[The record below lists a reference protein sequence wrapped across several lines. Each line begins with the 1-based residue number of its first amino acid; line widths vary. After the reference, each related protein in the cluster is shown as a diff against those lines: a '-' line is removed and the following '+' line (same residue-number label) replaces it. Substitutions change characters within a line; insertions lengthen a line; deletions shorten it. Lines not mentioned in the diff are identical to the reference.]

1 MAGPHQIR
9 AFQSTIKSSVERKW
23 YTGLD
28 VLFIPEMRELLKTS
42 VKLSVSCTDPFSDQ
56 SFTENPIDFYWGKK
70 KWKMISSD
78 KWSVIYLHFLKTLLI
93 KHYIKNLPGRLIHTA
108 SRIRSLGM
116 ITVAWLGVRKWLSQQ
131 MTDLANATRQKA
143 VGLFA

>member
-1 MAGPHQIR
+1 MVHRSRR
-9 AFQSTIKSSVERKW
+9 AIHTWNER
-23 YTGLD
+23 T
-28 VLFIPEMRELLKTS
+28 
-42 VKLSVSCTDPFSDQ
+42 
-56 SFTENPIDFYWGKK
+56 TENECEIKCVLYRSIQRPIIYKKSNWFLLGKK

-143 VGLFA
+143 VGLFAWKIKVLKKKGEEVMTFLI

>member
-1 MAGPHQIR
+1 M
-9 AFQSTIKSSVERKW
+9 ERKW

-28 VLFIPEMRELLKTS
+28 MLFILEMRELLKTS
-42 VKLSVSCTDPFSDQ
+42 VKLSVSCTDPFSYQ
-56 SFTENPIDFYWGKK
+56 SFTENPIDFYWEK

-93 KHYIKNLPGRLIHTA
+93 KHYIKNLPRRLINTV

-116 ITVAWLGVRKWLSQQ
+116 ITVAWLGVRKWLSRQ
-131 MTDLANATRQKA
+131 MTDLANATSHKTEGSWL
-143 VGLFA
+143 VCLKD